1 MTAGFVTSDA
11 DALVGGAQRVI
22 IVPPTDETKV
32 DFFKK
37 SVLFIVFDG

>member
-1 MTAGFVTSDA
+1 MKVGFVTSDA

-32 DFFKK
+32 RQSTFG
-37 SVLFIVFDG
+37 LGRQ